1 MNKETLKK
9 ILRRTNYF
17 FIFIFII
24 LFYISNTSR
33 AYEIDEYYL
42 LDPYTIKNYDELV
55 ELYDNLRGLYEE
67 ACEENASLERTIK
80 ELNDEIE
87 QKKEEISQLKEENSG
102 YINRLY
108 SNDDDWKL
116 IFIPLVIFGIPFF
129 IYYIVDKKE
138 QSKRK

>member
-55 ELYDNLRGLYEE
+55 ELYDNLRGLYE
-67 ACEENASLERTIK
+67 
-80 ELNDEIE
+80 
-87 QKKEEISQLKEENSG
+87 
-102 YINRLY
+102 
-108 SNDDDWKL
+108 
-116 IFIPLVIFGIPFF
+116 
-129 IYYIVDKKE
+129 
-138 QSKRK
+138 